1 VWVNKIMEKADVLKT
16 TGLSIAKMPQIMCM
30 APRARYDFE
39 FHQTFFHMRSGA
51 ADYKIK
57 FVGFISPFPFLSF
70 PFFLMIFVE
79 EEKGAWLGS
88 FATPPRTPAVVKS
101 HTFTHFCVPVSGR
114 CTLADLICLLHPG
127 TSRSSRCSN

>member
-1 VWVNKIMEKADVLKT
+1 MEKADVLKT

-57 FVGFISPFPFLSF
+57 FVGFISSPLSF
-70 PFFLMIFVE
+70 PFP
-79 EEKGAWLGS
+79 S
-88 FATPPRTPAVVKS
+88 FS
-101 HTFTHFCVPVSGR
+101 
-114 CTLADLICLLHPG
+114 
-127 TSRSSRCSN
+127 